1 MSVIIISGGGGRA
14 AIDRLQ
20 EASTRMSVDQRQRA
34 EQLLQDFIT
43 SATALCDEV
52 GEDED

>member
-1 MSVIIISGGGGRA
+1 MSTVIIGGGGGRA

-20 EASTRMSVDQRQRA
+20 EASTRMSSDQRQRA
-34 EQLLQDFIT
+34 EQLLQDFIA
-43 SATALCDEV
+43 SVAALCDEV